1 MRIEHAPLVPGLVL
15 RLRAIEAGD
24 IEAWYAYLRLPH
36 VVEHT
41 SWSLASAEDLRPI
54 VAWYEA
60 ADADSAIR
68 FAVMEGDALI
78 GTIGFHTI
86 STRNCTAEIAYD
98 FHPDWWG
105 RGIATV
111 CCRAV
116 ADWGVATRGFVR
128 VQATTLD
135 TNLKSVAVL
144 ERSGFAAE
152 GLLRNYRM
160 VRGVPRNFRLFSKV
174 GQWSTMP

>member
-1 MRIEHAPLVPGLVL
+1 MRIEAAPLVPGFDL
-15 RLRAIEAGD
+15 RLRPIDADD
-24 IEAWYAYLRLPH
+24 IDGWYAYLRLPH

-41 SWSLASAEDLRPI
+41 SWNLASAEDLRPI

-60 ADADSAIR
+60 GDADSAIR
-68 FAVMEGDALI
+68 FAVMEGVALA

-86 STRNCTAEIAYD
+86 STRNRTAEIAYD

-105 RGIATV
+105 RGIATA

-116 ADWGVATRGFVR
+116 ADWGLAERCFVR

-144 ERSGFAAE
+144 ERAGFTAE

-160 VRGVPRNFRLFSKV
+160 VRGSPRNFHLFSKV
-174 GQWSTMP
+174 KE

>member
-1 MRIEHAPLVPGLVL
+1 MRIADAPLVPGYGV
-15 RLRAIEAGD
+15 RLRAIGADD
-24 IEAWYAYLRLPH
+24 IDAWYEYLRLPH

-41 SWSLASAEDLRPI
+41 SWNLAGAEDLRPL
-54 VAWYEA
+54 VAWYES
-60 ADADSAIR
+60 DEADSAIR
-68 FAVMEGDALI
+68 FVVMEGDVLV

-86 STRNCTAEIAYD
+86 STRNRTAEIAYD
-98 FHPDWWG
+98 FHPGWWG
-105 RGIATV
+105 RGIATA

-116 ADWGVATRGFVR
+116 ADWGLTERGFVR

-135 TNLKSVAVL
+135 TNVRSVAVL

-160 VRGVPRNFRLFSKV
+160 VRGSPRHFHLFSKV
-174 GQWSTMP
+174 KE